1 MLGGGNGIGCFAW
14 TWRPGIALR
23 QTRCDLS
30 STAFVLE
37 RSSEG
42 SSASRMA
49 FAACVA
55 RRFAQDVSR
64 PAGRAEGC
72 CHGGTWRHVSD
83 EPRHSCPPAA
93 VTWHLLP
100 CLHLRTGRNGP
111 DLGVI
116 RPHAALLSGKEQRAG
131 PGPGHALFFSKPK
144 PKV

>member
-42 SSASRMA
+42 SSAVGWLSPPA
-49 FAACVA
+49 SLAALPKTSVGP
-55 RRFAQDVSR
+55 
-64 PAGRAEGC
+64 PAGLRC

-116 RPHAALLSGKEQRAG
+116 RPHAALLLGKEQRAG
-131 PGPGHALFFSKPK
+131 PGHALLFSKPK